1 MCISVSIC
9 TVDEQNPAPVV
20 NYEGTMKHMG
30 CLYHLESISQ
40 LL

>member
-20 NYEGTMKHMG
+20 NYEGNYETHGMFT
-30 CLYHLESISQ
+30 I
-40 LL
+40 